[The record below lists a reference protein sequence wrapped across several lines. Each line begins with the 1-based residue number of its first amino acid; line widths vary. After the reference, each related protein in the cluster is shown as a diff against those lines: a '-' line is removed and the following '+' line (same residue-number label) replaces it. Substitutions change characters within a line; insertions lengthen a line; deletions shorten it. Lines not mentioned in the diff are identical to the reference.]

1 MIEMGFP
8 PERLFTAAY
17 GRKQPRVP
25 GESEEADRENR
36 RVEFVIV
43 KKVEEGA
50 KSGDSTQPP
59 QPEKVGGTAP

>member
-1 MIEMGFP
+1 MGFP

-25 GESEEADRENR
+25 GESEQADRENR

-43 KKVEEGA
+43 KKAEVHGEGGA
-50 KSGDSTQPP
+50 ATQPS
-59 QPEKVGGTAP
+59 QSEKAGGTAP